1 LAGPGP
7 TRPKLDLLNPGRA
20 ARRVTLS
27 DLSVRRPVLA
37 TVFSLLIIAF
47 GAIAFTTLPLR
58 ELPDVDQPVVSIST
72 SYPGASA
79 QVVETQITRI
89 IEDQLSGIE
98 GVDIINAT
106 SRDGRSS
113 INIEFT
119 LDRDLEDAAN
129 DVRNAVSR
137 ARGNLPADVLEPV
150 ISKADSDSQ
159 PIIWY
164 SLTSSTMDLVE
175 LSDYAQR
182 YIVDRTGVIDGVAN
196 VQIGGDAR
204 RALRIW
210 LDTDA
215 MAARGLTVQDV
226 ENALRAQNLD
236 LPAGYVQSQER
247 DYQVRVERPFAT
259 PEEFGRLPLRGASD
273 ADAAVVRLGDIARI
287 EFAPIEDR
295 RIFRGNQQD
304 QVGIGIVRQSQ
315 SNALDVG
322 RAVKAEMERIQT
334 SLPEGTQLVLTYDAT
349 VFIDQAISRVA
360 QTLLESTLL
369 VVLVIYLFLGS
380 WRAAFIPTAVI
391 PVCLIGAFLV
401 LSIFGFTINLLTLLA
416 LVLAIGLVVDDSIV
430 VLENAQRRV
439 DTLGEPKLVASQR
452 GARQVFFAV
461 VATSAVLVAVFAPM
475 LFVGGYVGKLFVELS
490 VTIAG
495 VVVISAFASLSLS
508 PVMCSKLL
516 RPASQS
522 TKLARFV
529 DSAMNGLRASYR
541 ASLEA
546 VLQHKV
552 LVFALFGGVLF
563 TGWFLFSQLSSELT
577 PAEDRGMLMTFI
589 SAPEG
594 SGFEYTSRVM
604 EQVEGTLAEYVEA
617 GEVARFMVVLPGFG
631 DQGTNRF
638 SSGFAMVFLEP
649 WGERRPA
656 SELMTELNQRF
667 SQIPGA
673 TIRVGMPNAFQQRGG
688 GDGASIVLLGAE
700 YEPLAATAG
709 RIVDRLREDPNFL
722 RPRMNYEPSSPRV
735 LVDIDRE
742 RAAALGVSVQSIG
755 RTLEATMGAR
765 RVNTITDRGEEY
777 YVYLQAERNERSN
790 ISDLTNKY
798 VRSDRTGELVPL
810 STIVSLRTV
819 GDSAERRRMNRQAA
833 VTVSASIPGDYAIGD
848 AMQVFE
854 QIAQEE
860 IGAQAIS
867 IDYTGQARQ
876 FRQAT
881 GAIGFAFVF
890 ALIIVYLVLA
900 AQFESFVHPFVIMLS
915 VPLAL
920 MGGLFGLFLFDN
932 TLNIYSQIGLIIL
945 IALGAK
951 NGILIV
957 EFANQLRDEG
967 KNIRDAILEA
977 SDLRIRP
984 VLMTSIATM
993 AGAVPLIAAHGAG
1006 SESRATIGAVIFF
1019 GLGVATMLT
1028 LFVVPAFYD
1037 LLARYTKSPETT
1049 ARQIEDYAH
1058 AEAITR
1064 PAE

>member
-1 LAGPGP
+1 M
-7 TRPKLDLLNPGRA
+7 
-20 ARRVTLS
+20 TLS

-37 TVFSLLIIAF
+37 TVLSLIIIAF

-98 GVDIINAT
+98 GVDVINAT

-150 ISKADSDSQ
+150 ISKADSDSNA
-159 PIIWY
+159 IMWF
-164 SLTSSTMDLVE
+164 SLSSTTLNTVE

-182 YIVDRTGVIDGVAN
+182 YIVDRLGVINGVAN
-196 VQIGGDAR
+196 VQVGGDAS
-204 RALRIW
+204 RALRVW
-210 LDTDA
+210 LNTDS

-226 ENALRAQNLD
+226 ESALRSQNLD
-236 LPAGYVQSQER
+236 LPAGYVQSQQR
-247 DYQVRVERPFAT
+247 DYQVRVNRPFQT
-259 PEEFGRLPLRGASD
+259 PEEFARMPIGGAS
-273 ADAAVVRLGDIARI
+273 ADGAVVRLGDIARV
-287 EFAPIEDR
+287 EFAPVEER
-295 RIFRGNQQD
+295 RIFRGNGRD

-315 SNALDVG
+315 SNALDV
-322 RAVKAEMERIQT
+322 ANAAKAEVERIRET
-334 SLPEGTQLVLTYDAT
+334 LPEGVNLDLTYDGT
-349 VFIDQAISRVA
+349 VFIEQAISRVA
-360 QTLLESTLL
+360 QTLLEATIL

-391 PVCLIGAFLV
+391 PVCLIGAFLI
-401 LSIFGFTINLLTLLA
+401 LAIFGFTINLLTLMA
-416 LVLAIGLVVDDSIV
+416 LVLSIGLVVDDSIV

-439 DTLGEPKLVASQR
+439 DTLGEPAVVAAQR

-495 VVVISAFASLSLS
+495 VVVISAFAALSLS

-516 RPASQS
+516 KPAAQS
-522 TKLARFV
+522 TPLARVV
-529 DSAMNGLRASYR
+529 DSTLNAMRASYR
-541 ASLEA
+541 KSLEA
-546 VLQHKV
+546 ALEHKKV
-552 LVFALFGGVLF
+552 VFGMFAAVFLGGA
-563 TGWFLFSQLSSELT
+563 FLFSQISSELT
-577 PAEDRGMLMTFI
+577 PAEDRGMMMAFV

-604 EQVEGTLAEYVEA
+604 EQMEATLGEYVEA

-631 DQGTNRF
+631 DAGTGRF
-638 SSGFAMVFLEP
+638 SSGFAMIFLEP

-656 SELMTELNQRF
+656 TDIVTELNQRF

-673 TIRVGMPNAFQQRGG
+673 TVRVIMPNAFQRGG
-688 GDGASIVLLGAE
+688 GDGASIVLLGSE
-700 YEPLAATAG
+700 YEPLAATG
-709 RIVDRLREDPNFL
+709 ERIMDRLRESPNFL
-722 RPRMNYEPSSPRV
+722 RPRMNYEPTSPRV

-742 RAAALGVSVQSIG
+742 RAAALGVSVQAIG

-765 RVNTITDRGEEY
+765 RINTISDRGEEY
-777 YVYLQAERNERSN
+777 YVYLQAERDERSN
-790 ISDLTNKY
+790 IADLANKF
-798 VRSDRTGELVPL
+798 VRSESTRELVPL

-833 VTVSASIPGDYAIGD
+833 VTIGASIPGGFAIGD
-848 AMQVFE
+848 AMHE
-854 QIAQEE
+854 LETIAREE
-860 IGAQAIS
+860 IGDQPIS
-867 IDYTGQARQ
+867 IDYSGQARQ

-881 GAIGFAFVF
+881 GAIGFAFGF
-890 ALIIVYLVLA
+890 ALLIVFLVLA
-900 AQFESFVHPFVIMLS
+900 AQFESFVHPVVIMIS
-915 VPLAL
+915 VPLAVA
-920 MGGLFGLFLFDN
+920 GGLFGLFLTDG

-945 IALGAK
+945 IALSAK

-967 KNIRDAILEA
+967 KSVREAILDA
-977 SDLRIRP
+977 ADLRIRP
-984 VLMTSIATM
+984 VLMTSIATVV
-993 AGAVPLIAAHGAG
+993 GAIPLIVGHGAG
-1006 SESRATIGAVIFF
+1006 SESRGTIGIVIFF
-1019 GLGVATMLT
+1019 GLSVATMLT
-1028 LFVVPAFYD
+1028 LFVVPVFYD
-1037 LLARYTKSPETT
+1037 LLARYTKSPEAT
-1049 ARQIEDYAH
+1049 AHEIEQFERD
-1058 AEAITR
+1058 EALAR

>member
-1 LAGPGP
+1 
-7 TRPKLDLLNPGRA
+7 
-20 ARRVTLS
+20 VTLS

-72 SYPGASA
+72 LYPGASA

-98 GVDIINAT
+98 GVDVINAA

-119 LDRDLEDAAN
+119 LERDLEDAAN

-150 ISKADSDSQ
+150 ISKADSDAS
-159 PIIWY
+159 PIMWY
-164 SLTSSTMDLVE
+164 SLTSSTMNLVE

-182 YIVDRTGVIDGVAN
+182 YLVDRLGVINGVAN
-196 VQIGGDAR
+196 VTIGGDAR

-259 PEEFGRLPLRGASD
+259 PEDFARLPLGGSSD
-273 ADAAVVRLGDIARI
+273 NDVAVVRLGDIARI
-287 EFAPIEDR
+287 EFAPIEER
-295 RIFRGNQQD
+295 RIFRGNGHD
-304 QVGIGIVRQSQ
+304 QIGLGVVRQSQ
-315 SNALDVG
+315 SNALEVG
-322 RAVKAEMERIQT
+322 HAVKAEVERIQS
-334 SLPEGTQLVLTYDAT
+334 SLPEGTRLELTYDAT
-349 VFIDQAISRVA
+349 VFIEQAIARVA
-360 QTLLESTLL
+360 QTLFEATFL

-401 LSIFGFTINLLTLLA
+401 LSIFGFTINLLTLMA

-430 VLENAQRRV
+430 VLENSQRRV
-439 DTLGEPKLVASQR
+439 DTLGEPKLVAAQR

-475 LFVGGYVGKLFVELS
+475 LFVGGYVGRLFVELA

-516 RPASQS
+516 RPAAQS
-522 TKLARFV
+522 TRLARFV
-529 DSAMNGLRASYR
+529 DGALNALRASYR
-541 ASLEA
+541 ASLEGA
-546 VLQHKV
+546 LKHKI
-552 LVFALFGGVLF
+552 LVFAVFGGVIF
-563 TGWFLFSQLSSELT
+563 AGWFLFSQLSSELT
-577 PAEDRGMLMTFI
+577 PAEDRGMLMI
-589 SAPEG
+589 NVSAPEG
-594 SGFEYTSRVM
+594 SGFDYTSRVM
-604 EQVEGTLAEYVEA
+604 QQIEGTLSEYVEQ
-617 GEVARFMVVLPGFG
+617 GQVARFMVVLPGFG

-638 SSGFAMVFLEP
+638 SSGFAMVFLKP

-656 SELMTELNQRF
+656 SDLMTEFNQRL

-673 TIRVGMPNAFQQRGG
+673 SIRVSMPSAFQRGTGG
-688 GDGASIVLLGAE
+688 GAGDASIVLLGAE

-709 RIVDRLREDPNFL
+709 RMLDRLRENPNFL

-742 RAAALGVSVQSIG
+742 RAASLGVSVQSIG

-833 VTVSASIPGDYAIGD
+833 ITVSASISSDYAIGD
-848 AMQVFE
+848 AMQVME
-854 QIAQEE
+854 QIAHEE
-860 IGAQAIS
+860 IGEQAIS

-881 GAIGFAFVF
+881 GAIGFAFAF

-945 IALGAK
+945 IALAAK

-967 KNIRDAILEA
+967 RSIRDAILEA
-977 SDLRIRP
+977 SDLRVRP

-993 AGAVPLIAAHGAG
+993 AGSVPLILAHGAG
-1006 SESRATIGAVIFF
+1006 SESRATIGTVIFF

-1037 LLARYTKSPETT
+1037 LLARYTKSPEAT
-1049 ARQIEDYAH
+1049 AKQIDDYAH
-1058 AEAITR
+1058 EEAAHQ

>member
-1 LAGPGP
+1 M
-7 TRPKLDLLNPGRA
+7 
-20 ARRVTLS
+20 TLS

-37 TVFSLLIIAF
+37 TVFSLIIIAF

-98 GVDIINAT
+98 GVDVISAV

-150 ISKADSDSQ
+150 ISKADSDANA
-159 PIIWY
+159 IMWF
-164 SLTSSTMDLVE
+164 SLSSDTMNLVE

-182 YIVDRTGVIDGVAN
+182 YIVDRLGVINGVAN

-210 LDTDA
+210 LDTGA

-226 ENALRAQNLD
+226 ESALRAQNLD

-247 DYQVRVERPFAT
+247 DYQVRVNRPFQT
-259 PEEFGRLPLRGASD
+259 PEEFARLPLRGSSE

-287 EFAPIEDR
+287 EFAPVEER
-295 RIFRGNQQD
+295 RIFRGNGRD

-315 SNALDVG
+315 SNALDVA
-322 RAVKAEMERIQT
+322 RAVKAEVERIRETLPQGVELTLT
-334 SLPEGTQLVLTYDAT
+334 SDGT

-360 QTLLESTLL
+360 QTLLEATIL

-391 PVCLIGAFLV
+391 PVCLIGAFLILAV
-401 LSIFGFTINLLTLLA
+401 FGFTINLLTLMA
-416 LVLAIGLVVDDSIV
+416 LVLSIGLVVDDSIV

-439 DTLGEPKLVASQR
+439 DTLGEPALVAAQR

-475 LFVGGYVGKLFVELS
+475 LFVGGYIGKLFVELS

-495 VVVISAFASLSLS
+495 VVVISAFAALSLS

-516 RPASQS
+516 KPASQS
-522 TKLARFV
+522 TPLARFV
-529 DSAMNGLRASYR
+529 DRALNAMRASYR
-541 ASLEA
+541 ASLQAALEHKKI
-546 VLQHKV
+546 VLA
-552 LVFALFGGVLF
+552 VFAAVFLGGAFLF
-563 TGWFLFSQLSSELT
+563 TQLSSELT
-577 PAEDRGMLMTFI
+577 PPEDRGMMMAFVN
-589 SAPEG
+589 APEG
-594 SGFEYTSRVM
+594 SGFEYTSRAM
-604 EQVEGTLAEYVEA
+604 EQVESTLMEYVEA

-631 DQGTNRF
+631 DAGTGRF
-638 SSGFAMVFLEP
+638 SSGFSMIFLEP
-649 WGERRPA
+649 WGERRPVT
-656 SELMTELNQRF
+656 ELVTELNQRF

-673 TIRVGMPNAFQQRGG
+673 TVRVIMPNAFQRG
-688 GDGASIVLLGAE
+688 GDGASIVLLGSE
-700 YEPLAATAG
+700 YEPLAATAE
-709 RIVDRLREDPNFL
+709 RMMDRLRENPNFL

-742 RAAALGVSVQSIG
+742 RAAALGVSVQAIG

-765 RVNTITDRGEEY
+765 RINTISDRGEEY
-777 YVYLQAERNERSN
+777 YVYLQAERGERSN
-790 ISDLTNKY
+790 IADLTNKF

-810 STIVSLRTV
+810 STVVSLRTV

-848 AMQVFE
+848 AMHELEQV
-854 QIAQEE
+854 ALEE
-860 IGAQAIS
+860 IGDQPIA
-867 IDYTGQARQ
+867 IDYSGQARQ

-881 GAIGFAFVF
+881 GAIGFAFGF
-890 ALIIVYLVLA
+890 ALVIVFLVLA
-900 AQFESFVHPFVIMLS
+900 AQFESFVHPIVIMLS

-920 MGGLFGLFLFDN
+920 AGGLFGLFLTDG

-945 IALGAK
+945 IALSAK

-967 KNIRDAILEA
+967 KSVREAILDA
-977 SDLRIRP
+977 ADLRIRP
-984 VLMTSIATM
+984 VLMTSIATV
-993 AGAVPLIAAHGAG
+993 AGAIPLIVSHGAG
-1006 SESRATIGAVIFF
+1006 AESRGTIGIVIFF
-1019 GLGVATMLT
+1019 GLTVATMLT
-1028 LFVVPAFYD
+1028 LFVVPVFYD
-1037 LLARYTKSPETT
+1037 LLARYTKSPEAT
-1049 ARQIEDYAH
+1049 AKAIEDFEH
-1058 AEAITR
+1058 AEVLTR

>member
-1 LAGPGP
+1 
-7 TRPKLDLLNPGRA
+7 
-20 ARRVTLS
+20 VTLS

-98 GVDIINAT
+98 GVDIIGAT

-164 SLTSSTMDLVE
+164 SLTSSSMDLVE

-182 YIVDRTGVIDGVAN
+182 YIVDRVGVIDGVAN

-210 LDTDA
+210 LDTNA

-226 ENALRAQNLD
+226 ETALRTQNLD
-236 LPAGYVQSQER
+236 LPAGSVQSQER

-259 PEEFGRLPLRGASD
+259 PEDFARLPLRGAAD
-273 ADAAVVRLGDIARI
+273 NDAAVVRLGDIARI
-287 EFAPIEDR
+287 EFAPIEER
-295 RIFRGNQQD
+295 RIFRGNRQD

-322 RAVKAEMERIQT
+322 RAVKAEVERIQS
-334 SLPEGTQLVLTYDAT
+334 SLPEGTEIVLTYDAT

-529 DSAMNGLRASYR
+529 DRAMNGLRASYR

-552 LVFALFGGVLF
+552 LVFALFGGVIF
-563 TGWFLFSQLSSELT
+563 GGWFLFSQLSSELT
-577 PAEDRGMLMTFI
+577 PAEDRGMLMVNI

-604 EQVEGTLAEYVEA
+604 EQVEGTLAEYVDQ

-638 SSGFAMVFLEP
+638 SSGFAMVFLKP
-649 WGERRPA
+649 WGQRREAP
-656 SELMTELNQRF
+656 ELMTELNQRM

-673 TIRVGMPNAFQQRGG
+673 SIRVGMPSAFQQRGG

-709 RIVDRLREDPNFL
+709 RMVDRLRENPNFL
-722 RPRMNYEPSSPRV
+722 RPRMNYEPTSPRV
-735 LVDIDRE
+735 MVDIDRE

-848 AMQVFE
+848 AMQEFE
-854 QIAQEE
+854 RIANEE
-860 IGAQAIS
+860 IGDQAIS
-867 IDYTGQARQ
+867 VDYTGQARQ

-881 GAIGFAFVF
+881 GAIGFTFAF

-967 KNIRDAILEA
+967 RSIRDAILEA

-993 AGAVPLIAAHGAG
+993 AGAVPLILAHGAG
-1006 SESRATIGAVIFF
+1006 SESRATIGTVIFF

-1037 LLARYTKSPETT
+1037 LLARYTKSPEAT
-1049 ARQIEDYAH
+1049 AKQIEEFGH
-1058 AEAITR
+1058 AEAATR

>member
-1 LAGPGP
+1 M
-7 TRPKLDLLNPGRA
+7 
-20 ARRVTLS
+20 TLS

-37 TVFSLLIIAF
+37 TVLSLLIIAF

-58 ELPDVDQPVVSIST
+58 ELPDVDQPVVSINT

-79 QVVETQITRI
+79 QVVETQITRV

-98 GVDIINAT
+98 GVDVINAT

-113 INIEFT
+113 VNIEFT

-137 ARGNLPADVLEPV
+137 ARGSLPADVLEPV

-159 PIIWY
+159 PIIWF
-164 SLTSSTMDLVE
+164 SLTSSNMDLVE
-175 LSDYAQR
+175 LSDYAHR
-182 YIVDRTGVIDGVAN
+182 YIVDRLNVINGVAN

-210 LDTDA
+210 LNTDA

-226 ENALRAQNLD
+226 ESALRAQNVEA
-236 LPAGYVQSQER
+236 PAGYVQSRER
-247 DYQVRVERPFAT
+247 DYQVRVARAFET
-259 PEEFGRLPLRGASD
+259 PEEFARLPLRGASD
-273 ADAAVVRLGDIARI
+273 TDAAVVRLGDIARI

-295 RIFRGNQQD
+295 RIFRGNGQD

-315 SNALDVG
+315 SNALEVG
-322 RAVKAEMERIQT
+322 RAVKAEVERIRAG
-334 SLPEGTQLVLTYDAT
+334 LPEGTELILTYDAT
-349 VFIDQAISRVA
+349 VFIEQAIERVA
-360 QTLLESTLL
+360 QTLLEATLL

-401 LSIFGFTINLLTLLA
+401 LSIFGFTINLLTLMA

-430 VLENAQRRV
+430 VLENSQRRV
-439 DTLGEPKLVASQR
+439 DALGEPKLVAAQR

-475 LFVGGYVGKLFVELS
+475 LFVGGYVGRLFIELA

-516 RPASQS
+516 KPASQS
-522 TKLARFV
+522 TPLARFV
-529 DSAMNGLRASYR
+529 DRALNGLRASYR

-546 VLQHKV
+546 ALRYK
-552 LVFALFGGVLF
+552 LAVFLMFCGVLLG
-563 TGWFLFSQLSSELT
+563 GWFLFTQLSSELT
-577 PAEDRGMLMTFI
+577 PAEDRGMLMAFI
-589 SAPEG
+589 NAPEG

-604 EQVEGTLAEYVEA
+604 EQVESTLADYVERE
-617 GEVARFMVVLPGFG
+617 EVARYMVVLPGFG

-638 SSGFAMVFLEP
+638 SSGFAMIFLQP

-656 SELMTELNQRF
+656 ADLMTELNQRL
-667 SQIPGA
+667 SRIPGA
-673 TIRVGMPNAFQQRGG
+673 TIRVGMPNAFQQRGA

-709 RIVDRLREDPNFL
+709 RIVDRLRENPNFL
-722 RPRMNYEPSSPRV
+722 RPRMNYEPTSPRV
-735 LVDIDRE
+735 LVNIDRE
-742 RAAALGVSVQSIG
+742 RAAALGVSVQAIG

-777 YVYLQAERNERSN
+777 YVYLQAERDERSDIN
-790 ISDLTNKY
+790 DLTNKY

-833 VTVSASIPGDYAIGD
+833 LTVSASIPGDFAIGD
-848 AMQVFE
+848 AMQE
-854 QIAQEE
+854 LETIAREE
-860 IGAQAIS
+860 IGDQPIA

-881 GAIGFAFVF
+881 GAIGFAFGF

-945 IALGAK
+945 VALAAK

-967 KNIRDAILEA
+967 RSIRDAILEA
-977 SDLRIRP
+977 SDLRVRP
-984 VLMTSIATM
+984 VLMTSTATM
-993 AGAVPLIAAHGAG
+993 AGAVPLILAHGAG
-1006 SESRATIGAVIFF
+1006 SESRSTIGVVIFF

-1037 LLARYTKSPETT
+1037 LLARFTKSPEATGR
-1049 ARQIEDYAH
+1049 AIDEYAQT
-1058 AEAITR
+1058 EALAR